1 MRYAVPDFSLIAGN
15 NILRGE
21 KVGQVSVLAETL
33 D

>member
-1 MRYAVPDFSLIAGN
+1 MRYAVPDFSLQVIIFLKGK
-15 NILRGE
+15 